1 MGSDYSDQCTLRDR
15 RPLHLHGVH
24 AVARAYISRRASKLP
39 VCTSSAHVQASG
51 VLSLAVFLL
60 LRNSFTNVSFL
71 YSESEGVHLLPCEGL
86 LERCAGMGKRVLGR
100 WVRLALENGNAMLLY
115 IEYRRERIESSL
127 NRFHYCMT
135 ITARWPPCRYVHC
148 EAVSEPGV
156 HSNDHTNADLQP
168 NRLTA
173 AAHIDSLQ
181 AFLARTRCP
190 SFPRPRTLPFATSDF
205 GPSQARQFPPHL
217 LADPACAITLETR
230 KYALP
235 TTSSQTILRMSGRG
249 AEKKICGRHLCQAG

>member
-1 MGSDYSDQCTLRDR
+1 MVMLCYYTLSI
-15 RPLHLHGVH
+15 G
-24 AVARAYISRRASKLP
+24 
-39 VCTSSAHVQASG
+39 
-51 VLSLAVFLL
+51 
-60 LRNSFTNVSFL
+60 
-71 YSESEGVHLLPCEGL
+71 
-86 LERCAGMGKRVLGR
+86 
-100 WVRLALENGNAMLLY
+100 
-115 IEYRRERIESSL
+115 ERIENSL

-217 LADPACAITLETR
+217 LADPARAITLETR

-249 AEKKICGRHLCQAG
+249 AGEKDLRTPPLSGRMITRSDPSFWSDAEVARQR